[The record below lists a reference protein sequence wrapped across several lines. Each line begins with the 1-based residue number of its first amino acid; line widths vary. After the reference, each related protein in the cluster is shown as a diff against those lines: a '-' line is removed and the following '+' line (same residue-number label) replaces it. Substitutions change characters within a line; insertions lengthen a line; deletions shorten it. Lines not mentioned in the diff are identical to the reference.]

1 MPDLKMFNF
10 YDTEA
15 VKTLVLNVLVENHQL
30 REEAVFNAQNV
41 NDWFNRYQ
49 KEKDRADAA
58 EAKVAELEKVAD
70 SLAAERDAALAQQKG
85 GSDR

>member
-1 MPDLKMFNF
+1 M
-10 YDTEA
+10 
-15 VKTLVLNVLVENHQL
+15 KTLVLNVLVENHQL
-30 REEAVFNAQNV
+30 REEVAFNAQSSNA
-41 NDWFNRYQ
+41 WFASYQ
-49 KEKDRADAA
+49 QEKERADKA

>member
-30 REEAVFNAQNV
+30 REEAAFNAQNV